1 MTRGRNPLVAATAT
15 GAVVAVP
22 GAEAVA
28 LDALPGP
35 LAGRRFRY
43 VVAQNVLDRDN
54 VAYLLEHI
62 FALLE
67 DGGRAIFI
75 ETNPWNPMSAAR
87 RAVNHVLRRPYVQ
100 ALLSR
105 TQLYELLSEIG
116 FIRVSAR
123 FTDFVYR
130 PLAPTPG
137 MAWVVSNISVLLE
150 NMPLVRSLA
159 GRIVLHAQRPP
170 RSVPRAAV
178 SLCGHDMLRGAVSF
192 VVPCHNEAMNI
203 PALVDGLR
211 GHYGDYVHEIVLVND
226 NSTDG
231 TAAVIDRLAAEDPRI
246 VPVHRAPPNGVG
258 LALRDGFAA
267 ATGRYVMSMDCD
279 FQHLLPEMEDMFDA
293 AAEGADVVFGSRFS
307 RQSVLINYPFGKIL
321 ANRSFHLLAN
331 LVVRLGRPARHHQQP
346 EADAGRTGAAA
357 CGDRTVVR
365 RECRDRPATGAAGR
379 DGARGADLVDQP
391 HLRHGAELV
400 QGADVR
406 RRLCARAVAVRPR
419 DALRPPA
426 PCAVVRS
433 PRHDRGGCLSG
444 LRRHVVGRGL
454 SGHVRGRLARRGAV
468 FPDRP
473 DQGGAWPDRALR
485 GLRLPVHL
493 AAVQRGGLRAYLRG
507 GTRGG
512 GGGSPPQARFDAL
525 AQARAADRERRQVPR
540 FRLRQRRS
548 SSMRCR
554 AYDGIGF
561 EVAAEGRDAERPDRH
576 RRHPV
581 RPPAIGRP
589 GRRKLR
595 LHRRLGCAG
604 APRRSGAT
612 DAAADDPV
620 EAGRA
625 ALSHAAEQ
633 RQLGRPRVGRE
644 MEHAAAGTPLV
655 FRPRDAAAVS
665 WPLRLGGG
673 HDQADP
679 LSGRSGHRFP
689 AGPPDLWRRGFRRLP
704 QFWRNSSS
712 NCRSA

>member
-1 MTRGRNPLVAATAT
+1 VLARRERHATEYRRRRDPIAAERLVWHAHIFRQLVHLLPGESILELGSGDGAFTRTLVTMTRGRNPLAAATAT
-15 GAVVAVP
+15 GAVAVIP

-28 LDALPGP
+28 LDALPGV
-35 LAGRRFRY
+35 LAGRRFGY

-75 ETNPWNPMSAAR
+75 ESNPWNPMSAAR
-87 RAVNHVLRRPYVQ
+87 RAVSQVLRRPYVQ

-137 MAWVVSNISVLLE
+137 MAWVVSNVSVLLE

-170 RSVPRAAV
+170 RNVPREAV
-178 SLCGHDMLRGAVSF
+178 SLCGHEMLRRAVSF

-231 TAAVIDRLAAEDPRI
+231 TAGVIDRLAAEDPRI

-331 LVVRLGRPARHHQQP
+331 LVVRLGRRRDITNNLKLMRGELARQLVVTEPWFAANAEIGLQLVLMGGTVREVP
-346 EADAGRTGAAA
+346 ISWINRTFDMGQSSFKVLKSGAGYARVLWRFA
-357 CGDRTVVR
+357 R
-365 RECRDRPATGAAGR
+365 ATRFG
-379 DGARGADLVDQP
+379 
-391 HLRHGAELV
+391 
-400 QGADVR
+400 R
-406 RRLCARAVAVRPR
+406 RRLVP
-419 DALRPPA
+419 
-426 PCAVVRS
+426 
-433 PRHDRGGCLSG
+433 
-444 LRRHVVGRGL
+444 
-454 SGHVRGRLARRGAV
+454 GA
-468 FPDRP
+468 F
-473 DQGGAWPDRALR
+473 AKA
-485 GLRLPVHL
+485 
-493 AAVQRGGLRAYLRG
+493 
-507 GTRGG
+507 
-512 GGGSPPQARFDAL
+512 
-525 AQARAADRERRQVPR
+525 
-540 FRLRQRRS
+540 
-548 SSMRCR
+548 
-554 AYDGIGF
+554 
-561 EVAAEGRDAERPDRH
+561 
-576 RRHPV
+576 
-581 RPPAIGRP
+581 
-589 GRRKLR
+589 
-595 LHRRLGCAG
+595 
-604 APRRSGAT
+604 
-612 DAAADDPV
+612 
-620 EAGRA
+620 
-625 ALSHAAEQ
+625 
-633 RQLGRPRVGRE
+633 
-644 MEHAAAGTPLV
+644 
-655 FRPRDAAAVS
+655 
-665 WPLRLGGG
+665 
-673 HDQADP
+673 
-679 LSGRSGHRFP
+679 
-689 AGPPDLWRRGFRRLP
+689 
-704 QFWRNSSS
+704 
-712 NCRSA
+712 